1 MMLKKGQLNNTNITM
16 NGISNLITVFIN
28 LSINW
33 NRFLVNVADHPCA
46 AGPSC
51 ISSWYCKWVIEV
63 RLLIIFLT
71 PLYFAEYGGYGGGG
85 GGGGGYGAQS
95 YSVPPPASGAP
106 PAGGYTAPAAA
117 YDQSQYAQWGQGVY

>member
-1 MMLKKGQLNNTNITM
+1 MP
-16 NGISNLITVFIN
+16 ISE
-28 LSINW
+28 SIFCSRAVVYPW
-33 NRFLVNVADHPCA
+33 HCV
-46 AGPSC
+46 
-51 ISSWYCKWVIEV
+51 WVIEV
-63 RLLIIFLT
+63 RNYFLT

-117 YDQSQYAQWGQGVY
+117 YDQSQYAQWGQGVYLTLYLPFSSNQAILVFLI